1 MGVIFE
7 VDYVEEMDPFLL
19 DIVVLSYFSIDLF
32 QGRSVT
38 DDSGVHVTG
47 SALGNLAK
55 ESFELSPS
63 LCKEVRKKVI
73 SVLSILCRP
82 VRISGMDY
90 VYPVRKL
97 FLRLPSV
104 ISSSRH
110 ESCHVVV
117 FSEPY
122 FQFILPVLEFLLG
135 YGLLGQRLRWVYLYC
150 RHPDLR
156 VPSGFSCVYSGSAS
170 G

>member
-1 MGVIFE
+1 MSVILE
-7 VDYVEEMDPFLL
+7 VDYIEEMDPFLL
-19 DIVVLSYFSIDLF
+19 DIVVLSYLIIDPF

-38 DDSGVHVTG
+38 DDSGLHVTG
-47 SALGNLAK
+47 SALGNLSK
-55 ESFELSPS
+55 EGFELSPS
-63 LCKEVRKKVI
+63 LCKEVRKEVI
-73 SVLSILCRP
+73 AIDSILSRP
-82 VRISGMDY
+82 VRISGSDN

-97 FLRLPSV
+97 FLGLPSL
-104 ISSSRH
+104 ISPPCH

-135 YGLLGQRLRWVYLYC
+135 YGLLGQRFRWVYLYC
-150 RHPDLR
+150 RHPDSC
-156 VPSGFSCVYSGSAS
+156 VPSGFTCFYSGSAS